1 MSSAM
6 TSADSKRLRTSY
18 FSVIL
23 SVSLVLFILGLLGI
37 LIIDAKKLSDY
48 VKEHV
53 QLTVFLQEDA
63 SDPEVAALQELIE
76 EASFTKSVR
85 YVSKQEALDS
95 LRKDL
100 GDDAL
105 GMLESNPLPAS
116 LDIRV
121 KAEYAGADSLK
132 KIKEALS
139 GNQQLI
145 SEVMY
150 KESEVEQIS
159 RNSRSLAL
167 ALLLFSSVLLL
178 IAVAL
183 INNTIRL
190 SLHSSRFVI
199 KSMQLVGA
207 TRGFIRAPFIKRSF
221 LHGMV
226 AGLMA
231 SALLIVIIYLIA
243 DRFPEIGQLSDI
255 RAVAL
260 LLCGIIGLGILI
272 SAISTFFAVNK
283 YLSLRTEE
291 LH

>member
-1 MSSAM
+1 M

-53 QLTVFLQEDA
+53 QLTVFLHDDA
-63 SDPEVAALQELIE
+63 SGPEVAALQELIK
-76 EASFTKSVR
+76 EADFTKSVR

-116 LDIRV
+116 LDVRV

-145 SEVMY
+145 SEVTY

-231 SALLIVIIYLIA
+231 SALLMVIIYLIA
-243 DRFPEIGQLSDI
+243 DRFPEIGQLSDM
-255 RAVAL
+255 RAVAF
-260 LLCGIIGLGILI
+260 LLCGIVGLGVLI
-272 SAISTFFAVNK
+272 SGISTFFAVNK

>member
-1 MSSAM
+1 MSETTASAG
-6 TSADSKRLRTSY
+6 TKRLRTSY
-18 FSVIL
+18 FSVVL

-37 LIIDAKKLSDY
+37 LVIDARKLSDY

-53 QLTVFLQEDA
+53 QLTVFLQDGA
-63 SDPEVAALQELIE
+63 SEPEVAALQELIE
-76 EASFTKSVR
+76 GAAFTKSVR
-85 YVSKQEALDS
+85 YVSKEAALDS

-116 LDIRV
+116 LDINV

-139 GNQQLI
+139 VNEQLV
-145 SEVMY
+145 SEVSY

-167 ALLLFSSVLLL
+167 ALLIFSGLLLL

-183 INNTIRL
+183 INNTMRL
-190 SLHSSRFVI
+190 SLYSSRFMI

-207 TRGFIRAPFIKRSF
+207 TRGFIRGPFLKRSF
-221 LHGMV
+221 LHGMLS
-226 AGLMA
+226 GLIACGLLMIML
-231 SALLIVIIYLIA
+231 LLISN
-243 DRFPEIGQLSDI
+243 RFPEIGQLSDL
-255 RAVAL
+255 RSVVL
-260 LLCGIIGLGILI
+260 LFCGIVGLGVLI
-272 SAISTFFAVNK
+272 SAISTYFAVNK
-283 YLSLRTEE
+283 YLSSRSGE
-291 LH
+291 LY

>member
-1 MSSAM
+1 M
-6 TSADSKRLRTSY
+6 TSADGKRLRTSY

-37 LIIDAKKLSDY
+37 LVMDAQKLSNY

-53 QLTVFLQEDA
+53 QVTVFLHDDA
-63 SDPEVAALQELIE
+63 AEPEVAALQELIK
-76 EASFTKSVR
+76 EAVFTKSVR
-85 YVSKQEALDS
+85 YVSKQAALDS

-100 GDDAL
+100 GEDAL

-116 LDIRV
+116 LDIKV

-132 KIKEALS
+132 KIKDALA

-145 SEVMY
+145 SEVTY

-167 ALLLFSSVLLL
+167 GLLLFSAVLLL

-221 LHGMV
+221 LHGMIS
-226 AGLMA
+226 GLLA
-231 SALLIVIIYLIA
+231 SGLLMVILYLIA
-243 DRFPEIGQLSDI
+243 DRFPEIGQLSDF
-255 RAVAL
+255 RAIAL
-260 LLCGIIGLGILI
+260 LMCGIIGLGVLI
-272 SAISTFFAVNK
+272 SAVSTFFAVNK

-291 LH
+291 LY